1 MGLFALFPADLL
13 LSSYLRCALHSHDL
27 LTLPILLSTFIEA
40 SVSAN
45 LHDTTT
51 LDMLCHLIRE
61 EHYASGLPPNQS
73 LFSPDDSLSLI
84 LQTISGSLN
93 LVRTAHAL
101 QHSPFHNVVASTSQL
116 TLLLLSSIG
125 DMSTVT
131 ASEAM
136 IYYGEVSEVLQT
148 LDLNSDLKGALG
160 TFALQLN
167 MILGDDVKMAQE
179 AQLLQRIQ
187 LSMGKGDT
195 IGTNTESDIT
205 TCSLLLRQLVGG
217 IITRL
222 MSNS

>member
-1 MGLFALFPADLL
+1 
-13 LSSYLRCALHSHDL
+13 
-27 LTLPILLSTFIEA
+27 
-40 SVSAN
+40 
-45 LHDTTT
+45 
-51 LDMLCHLIRE
+51 
-61 EHYASGLPPNQS
+61 
-73 LFSPDDSLSLI
+73 
-84 LQTISGSLN
+84 
-93 LVRTAHAL
+93 
-101 QHSPFHNVVASTSQL
+101 
-116 TLLLLSSIG
+116 
-125 DMSTVT
+125 
-131 ASEAM
+131 M